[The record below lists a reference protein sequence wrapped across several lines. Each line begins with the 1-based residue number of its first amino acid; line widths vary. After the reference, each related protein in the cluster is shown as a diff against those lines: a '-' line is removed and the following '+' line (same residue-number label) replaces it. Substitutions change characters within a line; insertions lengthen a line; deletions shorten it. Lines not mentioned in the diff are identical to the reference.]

1 MGKPRDTKIA
11 ILPSTTRK
19 GTTLSTSAAL
29 DSPSVIDKL
38 VSPPHASRAGTSAES
53 ENSHNIDNVS
63 AVLDDSGSLGSFL
76 DATIAKSRQIE
87 NTETPNAATPVNS
100 PESVEYSSDD
110 LDEDYVELD
119 NDFIEKCKATTDARK
134 IKKLLAEHA
143 VRYTPSPDPKFATSP
158 INIRDK
164 DYDFSLDLSH
174 IAIVEK
180 TPFCGTEKESAVEHL
195 TELSTLSGVF
205 SDDVK
210 MRTYFVAKIFPFS
223 LKDDAKTWYNNLP
236 PGSIKSP
243 TDLRDVFFR
252 KYFPAS
258 AQHAALQR
266 IYNFDQEDG
275 EKLPEAWARFCSL
288 IRAQPDHDLEKHDL
302 LDIFYS
308 GLTIESRAYLDSCAG
323 CVFRKRTPDDAE
335 ELLAKIG
342 RNHDDWSTPE
352 PTPTPIVKKRGMIK
366 LNDEDMREAK
376 KSLKE
381 KGIKP
386 EDVKNLPPIEDICE
400 TIPPSSMIEDPLYP
414 EGHPKRVEQD
424 SQPIKTSAPSK
435 KKKKKHKN
443 VVESSE
449 PVNDPNS
456 ISISDAETES
466 GNEHEEDNDK
476 NDTPDKEEIEKEPEK
491 HAKNKKY
498 TKEDFITEKH
508 GNEREPWVQ
517 KQMPFPAKKLKS
529 KEEEHYNKFCDWMKP
544 LFLQIPLTD
553 AIKLPPYSKYMKDI
567 VTNKR
572 KVPNEEISTMLANY
586 SFNGKIP
593 KKLGDPGIPTIPCS
607 IKNNYVRTALCD
619 LGAGV
624 SVMPFSLYKRLD
636 LDKLIPTDISLQM
649 ADKSTAIPVGLCEN
663 VPVQVTQHC
672 LILTD
677 FVVLEMPEDD
687 NMSII
692 LGRPFLNTAGA
703 VIDCNKGMVTF
714 NVDDKEHTVYF
725 PKRIDKKGKMKK
737 FKFGELFKKATTS
750 TGRPSRASTQIRRSY
765 NEDVIAPSFAPEED
779 HGAPNASS
787 FPCYEFLT
795 NAGLLDDFFTL
806 VNRAGLAT
814 YVGDERGQYYR
825 LTKIFVESFKFHN
838 TEYEPTVAFKIYDI
852 PVTMKLEEFCFA
864 LGIAPVG
871 TARRIDDN
879 PRDLLELYRGITGDD
894 CRTIQRGKIRNIQLP
909 AIKYFAYYVG
919 TSILGRENTSNISS
933 YHLAFLNVALTGET
947 PYHLGSLIARR
958 LSSRGPIFGGTIASR
973 ILTHLDIP
981 LDSNDVPL
989 TPRKLD
995 IAAMKSHHFVTTN
1008 STIDNI
1014 VYKMLFADGN
1024 EKEIPLPQQGLFN
1037 IDRQSWSL
1045 TKEVVEEHMKIQE
1058 FHQQHDS
1065 ENAEPSYDY
1074 TVTYPDVSSSTYM
1087 EPGRSSSYYE
1097 DTTSWGPWE

>member
-87 NTETPNAATPVNS
+87 NTETPNVATPVNS
-100 PESVEYSSDD
+100 PESVDYSSDD

-143 VRYTPSPDPKFATSP
+143 VRYKPSPDPKFATSP

-275 EKLPEAWARFCSL
+275 EKFPEAWARFCSL

-400 TIPPSSMIEDPLYP
+400 TIPPSSMIE
-414 EGHPKRVEQD
+414 
-424 SQPIKTSAPSK
+424 
-435 KKKKKHKN
+435 
-443 VVESSE
+443 
-449 PVNDPNS
+449 
-456 ISISDAETES
+456 
-466 GNEHEEDNDK
+466 
-476 NDTPDKEEIEKEPEK
+476 
-491 HAKNKKY
+491 
-498 TKEDFITEKH
+498 
-508 GNEREPWVQ
+508 
-517 KQMPFPAKKLKS
+517 
-529 KEEEHYNKFCDWMKP
+529 
-544 LFLQIPLTD
+544 
-553 AIKLPPYSKYMKDI
+553 YMKDI

-593 KKLGDPGIPTIPCS
+593 KKLGDPGLQVQLVASDPMVQYKIYN
-607 IKNNYVRTALCD
+607 KAVNL
-619 LGAGV
+619 
-624 SVMPFSLYKRLD
+624 PFSVFCAAIGVPQWGSCEKIRGTPRELSDLYTR
-636 LDKLIPTDISLQM
+636 ICNGRSLS
-649 ADKSTAIPVGLCEN
+649 K
-663 VPVQVTQHC
+663 
-672 LILTD
+672 
-677 FVVLEMPEDD
+677 DD
-687 NMSII
+687 
-692 LGRPFLNTAGA
+692 
-703 VIDCNKGMVTF
+703 
-714 NVDDKEHTVYF
+714 
-725 PKRIDKKGKMKK
+725 
-737 FKFGELFKKATTS
+737 
-750 TGRPSRASTQIRRSY
+750 
-765 NEDVIAPSFAPEED
+765 
-779 HGAPNASS
+779 
-787 FPCYEFLT
+787 
-795 NAGLLDDFFTL
+795 
-806 VNRAGLAT
+806 
-814 YVGDERGQYYR
+814 
-825 LTKIFVESFKFHN
+825 
-838 TEYEPTVAFKIYDI
+838 
-852 PVTMKLEEFCFA
+852 
-864 LGIAPVG
+864 
-871 TARRIDDN
+871 
-879 PRDLLELYRGITGDD
+879 
-894 CRTIQRGKIRNIQLP
+894 GKISSIQHP
-909 AIKYFAYYVG
+909 AIRYFAYFITKNG
-919 TSILGRENTSNISS
+919 WSITENELNAYIEGESRRAREN
-933 YHLAFLNVALTGET
+933 
-947 PYHLGSLIARR
+947 
-958 LSSRGPIFGGTIASR
+958 
-973 ILTHLDIP
+973 
-981 LDSNDVPL
+981 
-989 TPRKLD
+989 
-995 IAAMKSHHFVTTN
+995 
-1008 STIDNI
+1008 
-1014 VYKMLFADGN
+1014 
-1024 EKEIPLPQQGLFN
+1024 
-1037 IDRQSWSL
+1037 
-1045 TKEVVEEHMKIQE
+1045 VEETEEH
-1058 FHQQHDS
+1058 
-1065 ENAEPSYDY
+1065 
-1074 TVTYPDVSSSTYM
+1074 PDSSSDAA
-1087 EPGRSSSYYE
+1087 SSSYQHHGHVEPPRY
-1097 DTTSWGPWE
+1097 SSAQGPYYHSMYDPPAWNPDPRWE

>member
-100 PESVEYSSDD
+100 PESVDYSSDD

-119 NDFIEKCKATTDARK
+119 DDFIEKCNATTDARK

-143 VRYTPSPDPKFATSP
+143 VRYKPSPDPKFATSP

-180 TPFCGTEKESAVEHL
+180 TPFCGTEKESAVEHM
-195 TELSTLSGVF
+195 TELSTLSGLF
-205 SDDVK
+205 SDDIK

-243 TDLRDVFFR
+243 KELLDVFFR

-381 KGIKP
+381 KG
-386 EDVKNLPPIEDICE
+386 
-400 TIPPSSMIEDPLYP
+400 
-414 EGHPKRVEQD
+414 
-424 SQPIKTSAPSK
+424 
-435 KKKKKHKN
+435 
-443 VVESSE
+443 
-449 PVNDPNS
+449 
-456 ISISDAETES
+456 
-466 GNEHEEDNDK
+466 
-476 NDTPDKEEIEKEPEK
+476 
-491 HAKNKKY
+491 
-498 TKEDFITEKH
+498 
-508 GNEREPWVQ
+508 
-517 KQMPFPAKKLKS
+517 
-529 KEEEHYNKFCDWMKP
+529 
-544 LFLQIPLTD
+544 
-553 AIKLPPYSKYMKDI
+553 
-567 VTNKR
+567 
-572 KVPNEEISTMLANY
+572 
-586 SFNGKIP
+586 
-593 KKLGDPGIPTIPCS
+593 
-607 IKNNYVRTALCD
+607 
-619 LGAGV
+619 
-624 SVMPFSLYKRLD
+624 
-636 LDKLIPTDISLQM
+636 
-649 ADKSTAIPVGLCEN
+649 
-663 VPVQVTQHC
+663 
-672 LILTD
+672 
-677 FVVLEMPEDD
+677 
-687 NMSII
+687 
-692 LGRPFLNTAGA
+692 A

-725 PKRIDKKGKMKK
+725 PKRIDKD
-737 FKFGELFKKATTS
+737 FKFNW
-750 TGRPSRASTQIRRSY
+750 SRS
-765 NEDVIAPSFAPEED
+765 DPMV
-779 HGAPNASS
+779 
-787 FPCYEFLT
+787 
-795 NAGLLDDFFTL
+795 
-806 VNRAGLAT
+806 
-814 YVGDERGQYYR
+814 QY
-825 LTKIFVESFKFHN
+825 
-838 TEYEPTVAFKIYDI
+838 KIYNKAVNL
-852 PVTMKLEEFCFA
+852 PFSVFCA
-864 LGIAPVG
+864 AIGVPQWG
-871 TARRIDDN
+871 SC
-879 PRDLLELYRGITGDD
+879 E
-894 CRTIQRGKIRNIQLP
+894 KIRGTPRELSDLYTRICNGRSLSNDDGRWSITENELN
-909 AIKYFAYYVG
+909 AYIERE
-919 TSILGRENTSNISS
+919 SRRAREN
-933 YHLAFLNVALTGET
+933 
-947 PYHLGSLIARR
+947 
-958 LSSRGPIFGGTIASR
+958 
-973 ILTHLDIP
+973 
-981 LDSNDVPL
+981 
-989 TPRKLD
+989 
-995 IAAMKSHHFVTTN
+995 
-1008 STIDNI
+1008 
-1014 VYKMLFADGN
+1014 
-1024 EKEIPLPQQGLFN
+1024 
-1037 IDRQSWSL
+1037 
-1045 TKEVVEEHMKIQE
+1045 VEETEEH
-1058 FHQQHDS
+1058 
-1065 ENAEPSYDY
+1065 
-1074 TVTYPDVSSSTYM
+1074 PDSSSDAA
-1087 EPGRSSSYYE
+1087 SSSYQHHGHVEPPRY
-1097 DTTSWGPWE
+1097 SSAQGPYYHSMYDPPAWNPDPRWE